1 MFLSEFPK
9 GYHFRHQ
16 IYILTKKN
24 YTRTCLISD
33 KTDILESFF
42 ILFWVGH
49 RSKVL
54 LIMIITI
61 LQVVSVERQLDLNNC
76 PSISTGHAAED
87 SVSSLSPS
95 LSIDSGFS
103 SIREKPQQTQ
113 MFGESSEMDIP
124 ESRTEFNEDMGA
136 VELPSVNRLKA
147 LFNAGK
153 GDDSASVK
161 RVSRN

>member
-1 MFLSEFPK
+1 MIE
-9 GYHFRHQ
+9 Q
-16 IYILTKKN
+16 IK
-24 YTRTCLISD
+24 
-33 KTDILESFF
+33 SFF
-42 ILFWVGH
+42 HTILGHAATEAKFW
-49 RSKVL
+49 L
-54 LIMIITI
+54 FIMIITI
-61 LQVVSVERQLDLNNC
+61 LQVVNVERQLDLNNC

-103 SIREKPQQTQ
+103 SIRERPQQTQ

-136 VELPSVNRLKA
+136 AELPSVNRLKA

>member
-1 MFLSEFPK
+1 
-9 GYHFRHQ
+9 
-16 IYILTKKN
+16 
-24 YTRTCLISD
+24 
-33 KTDILESFF
+33 
-42 ILFWVGH
+42 
-49 RSKVL
+49 
-54 LIMIITI
+54 MIITI
-61 LQVVSVERQLDLNNC
+61 LQVVNVERQLDLNNC

-136 VELPSVNRLKA
+136 AVNRLKA

>member
-1 MFLSEFPK
+1 MIE
-9 GYHFRHQ
+9 Q
-16 IYILTKKN
+16 IK
-24 YTRTCLISD
+24 
-33 KTDILESFF
+33 SFF
-42 ILFWVGH
+42 HTILGHAATEAKFW
-49 RSKVL
+49 L
-54 LIMIITI
+54 FIMIITI
-61 LQVVSVERQLDLNNC
+61 LQVVNVERQLDLNNC

-136 VELPSVNRLKA
+136 AELPSVNRLKA

-161 RVSRN
+161 RVSRNLTISMLPSFS